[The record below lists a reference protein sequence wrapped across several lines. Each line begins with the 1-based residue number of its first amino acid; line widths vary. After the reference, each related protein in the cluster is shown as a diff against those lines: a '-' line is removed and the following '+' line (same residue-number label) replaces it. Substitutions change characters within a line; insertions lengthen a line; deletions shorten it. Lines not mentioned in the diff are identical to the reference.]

1 MCCCSGSADSAR
13 SYCEG
18 GDLAAYLKHKK
29 GIPMRD
35 GEVLY
40 HFVQMAM
47 ALLFMHDK
55 KILHRS
61 GLTNDWPIGR
71 WGADRGV

>member
-1 MCCCSGSADSAR
+1 MRLCVFRWPLPSCC

-18 GDLAAYLKHKK
+18 GDLAAYMKHKK

-40 HFVQMAM
+40 HFVQMAL
-47 ALLFMHDK
+47 ALLYMHEK
-55 KILHRS
+55 NILHR
-61 GLTNDWPIGR
+61 
-71 WGADRGV
+71 